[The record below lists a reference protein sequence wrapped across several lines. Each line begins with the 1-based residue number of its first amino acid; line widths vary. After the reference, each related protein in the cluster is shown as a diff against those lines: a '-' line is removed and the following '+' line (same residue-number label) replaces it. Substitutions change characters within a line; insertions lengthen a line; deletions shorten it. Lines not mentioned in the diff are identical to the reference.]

1 MAEQAYA
8 PHYGKSWALVIGI
21 DAFQAAPPLSTA
33 RRGAEAVADLLT
45 SRYRFDKVTTLYDEA
60 ATQQSILDAYSDL
73 RYQMEPDDRFVV
85 YVAGHGIGI
94 TGTLRAEGWLLAH
107 DSDPARQR
115 RMIRMRDLVDP
126 NYTRAK
132 HSLVVL
138 DTCHSG
144 YAVAYE
150 EPRAVL
156 VTSPDPREA
165 MKHYLTRRAVQV
177 FASANPLETATDAAL
192 IEGHTPFTG
201 YFLRALSTDEP
212 AARSPVTSLLTS
224 ESVAEY
230 VRDSVAAFSR
240 SWQGPQ
246 IGILPGDEGGLLVWQ
261 LPDALGM
268 LPDALQR
275 DLSDAHPRVRYYAI
289 EGTAD
294 LLDDPRYGSSARAVL
309 ERLVIDDPD
318 PAVRRRAYE
327 ELSAR
332 SAPAPA
338 PPAEVAPPEPAP
350 EAVAP
355 APEPAPASEA
365 ATPSPAAPEP
375 APAPAPTPA
384 APGRLVEKPARAA
397 PSPAQ
402 ADTSS
407 FLRYWWR
414 VGVWLVGIIVLAT
427 QWQLTDGSFSTA
439 GLIALGLFPGVL
451 GIEHL
456 VGRRWL
462 RGGLNL
468 YLALCWLV
476 LAATYDNWNPLY
488 FLARYSALI
497 LVPVAIVW
505 TVVDAIRVSRLEA
518 EGREP
523 ASEAAAAPS
532 PAQAGAALSVLRRW
546 WRSGVWGVGVTAFAI
561 QMAITDG
568 SFSKT
573 GLVALSLFPAVLGAG
588 DLVGRRWLRGGLSLY
603 LALCWLGVAARYDN
617 WDGLYYTAAYSLVFL
632 SPVAIMWTVV
642 DAVLAKPE

>member
-8 PHYGKSWALVIGI
+8 PHYGSSWALVIGI

-45 SRYRFDKVTTLYDEA
+45 IRYRFDKVTTLYDEA

-150 EPRAVL
+150 EPRAVH
-156 VTSPDPREA
+156 VTSLDPREA
-165 MKHYLTRRAVQV
+165 MEHYLTRRAVQV

-192 IEGHTPFTG
+192 VEGNTPFTG

-212 AARSPVTSLLTS
+212 AARSPVTNLLTS

-268 LPDALQR
+268 LPDQLQR
-275 DLSDAHPRVRYYAI
+275 DLSDAHPRVRYYAV
-289 EGTAD
+289 EEAAE
-294 LLDDPRYGSSARAVL
+294 LLGDMRYGSSVRAVL
-309 ERLVIDDPD
+309 EGLIADDPD

-327 ELSAR
+327 MLSAR
-332 SAPAPA
+332 SAPAPEPA
-338 PPAEVAPPEPAP
+338 APTPPAEVAPPEPAP

-355 APEPAPASEA
+355 APAAPARPVERPARRAEPEPPADEA
-365 ATPSPAAPEP
+365 AGTVQP
-375 APAPAPTPA
+375 
-384 APGRLVEKPARAA
+384 
-397 PSPAQ
+397 
-402 ADTSS
+402 
-407 FLRYWWR
+407 FLRRWWR
-414 VGVWLVGIIVLAT
+414 VGVWLVGI
-427 QWQLTDGSFSTA
+427 
-439 GLIALGLFPGVL
+439 
-451 GIEHL
+451 
-456 VGRRWL
+456 
-462 RGGLNL
+462 
-468 YLALCWLV
+468 
-476 LAATYDNWNPLY
+476 AA
-488 FLARYSALI
+488 F
-497 LVPVAIVW
+497 
-505 TVVDAIRVSRLEA
+505 
-518 EGREP
+518 
-523 ASEAAAAPS
+523 
-532 PAQAGAALSVLRRW
+532 
-546 WRSGVWGVGVTAFAI
+546 FI
-561 QMAITDG
+561 QMAATSG
-568 SFSKT
+568 GFSPA
-573 GLVALSLFPAVLGAG
+573 GFIFLSLFPGALGVEH
-588 DLVGRRWLRGGLSLY
+588 LTRRRWLRGGLSLALALAWLLLAAAY
-603 LALCWLGVAARYDN
+603 DAGDLLFESSAFVELFLSPVMIVWSVVDAIRALRVEAEGREPASKAAAAPSFPRRWWRVGVWLVGIAAFFIQMAATYGSFSKAGLASLSLFPGALGIEHLTKRRWRRGGLSLFLALCWLLLAAAFDGEGVVFQLS
-617 WDGLYYTAAYSLVFL
+617 GLSEMILA
-632 SPVAIMWTVV
+632 PVAIVWSVI
-642 DAVLAKPE
+642 DAVRAKAE